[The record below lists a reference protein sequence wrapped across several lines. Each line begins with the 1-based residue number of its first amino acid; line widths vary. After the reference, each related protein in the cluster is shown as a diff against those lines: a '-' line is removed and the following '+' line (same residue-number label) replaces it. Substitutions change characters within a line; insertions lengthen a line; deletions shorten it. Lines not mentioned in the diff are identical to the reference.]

1 MDDSIGENAE
11 NFTVS
16 IQSASIPVSRPQAT
30 VVIQE
35 DAGGIIIIIVIK
47 FINMKA
53 FKYVQYFYIL
63 H

>member
-16 IQSASIPVSRPQAT
+16 IQIASIPVSRPQAT
-30 VVIQE
+30 VVIQQ
-35 DAGGIIIIIVIK
+35 DAGGTRISIIIVIK

-53 FKYVQYFYIL
+53 FKYV
-63 H
+63 